1 MKKSD
6 NLVPKVL
13 ITDQLSQNA
22 IDIFAARGVG
32 ADVKTGLSSEELK
45 TIIGA

>member
-6 NLVPKVL
+6 NLMPKVL
-13 ITDQLSQNA
+13 ITDQLSQSA
-22 IDIFAARGVG
+22 IDIFAALGVG
-32 ADVKTGLSSEELK
+32 ADAKTGLSSEELK

>member
-1 MKKSD
+1 MKQSE
-6 NLVPKVL
+6 NLMLKVL
-13 ITDQLSQNA
+13 ITDQLSWNA
-22 IDIFAARGVG
+22 IDIFAARGVD